1 MLLGILLD
9 LTSPVG
15 RGGRTWSRLVSVSCG
30 VTAQWQ
36 TQFVHAEGDGGCKR
50 WLSGAL
56 SNALRIS
63 ILSQKRDLELW
74 GIFSGP
80 RYQALN
86 VCGQVG
92 PWWMCGAF
100 WDVSSS
106 GGGRC
111 WWWGVR

>member
-63 ILSQKRDLELW
+63 ILSQK
-74 GIFSGP
+74 GILSFGVFSLGP
-80 RYQALN
+80 DIK
-86 VCGQVG
+86 
-92 PWWMCGAF
+92 P
-100 WDVSSS
+100 
-106 GGGRC
+106 
-111 WWWGVR
+111 